1 MSYSEYIS
9 KRGFMKKI
17 MIFSGA
23 GLSAESGISTFRDD
37 GGLWSNYDINRI
49 CTAGCLNWN
58 YDETIHFYNLRR
70 KDIEDKQ
77 PNKAHLKIA
86 EIKSKYPDLIDVVTQ
101 NVDDLLERANC
112 KDVLHLHGFL
122 REIKCMSCGDI
133 KDISYKKQENKLLL
147 CDNCSSK
154 MRPNV
159 VFFNEAAPKY
169 IDLNEK
175 LEDCGLFIV
184 IGTSGNVV
192 DVNYLSKFVDYSIL
206 NNLYKSNA
214 IVESYFDEVHYSKAT
229 EAIDSICDSIEN
241 YIKKNS

>member
-1 MSYSEYIS
+1 
-9 KRGFMKKI
+9 MKKI

-49 CTAGCLNWN
+49 CIAGCLNWN
-58 YDETIHFYNLRR
+58 YDETIQFYNLRR
-70 KDIEDKQ
+70 KDVEDKK

-86 EIKSKYPDLIDVVTQ
+86 EIKNKYPDLIDVVTQ
-101 NVDDLLERANC
+101 NVDDLLEKAGC

-122 REIKCMSCGDI
+122 REIRCMGCGEI
-133 KDISYKKQENKLLL
+133 KDIGYSKQEKELLI
-147 CDNCSSK
+147 CDKCNSK

-159 VFFNEAAPKY
+159 VFFNEPAPKY
-169 IDLNEK
+169 SDLNEK
-175 LEDCGLFIV
+175 LSNCGLFIV
-184 IGTSGNVV
+184 IGTSGNVI
-192 DVNYLSKFVDYSIL
+192 DVSYLSKHINYSIL

-214 IVESYFDEVHYSKAT
+214 IIENYFDEVYYKKAT
-229 EAIDSICDSIEN
+229 EAIDQICDSIEE